1 MTLTAILPT
10 LRASVPDPLDPS
22 AWPAHTEPTVDD
34 VRVAAVSMSRL
45 AAIAGTP
52 CVHSAE
58 QAPPR
63 YRSRDWSPRG
73 MSVAVAAV
81 TAVHRTADGVVV
93 ELDAVLPDCAVT
105 GEARLIG
112 RRTTAAPVVVT
123 VVTTGSPDG
132 VSAAAVTRMTVPRDV
147 AVGDLVC
154 LPCSQAVTHRLLTGA
169 TAATGVVGAPVA
181 PVVPAGPAVSSRPGS
196 PAGRVAG
203 ARDAGA
209 RTTATPEALSGT
221 AAAR

>member
-10 LRASVPDPLDPS
+10 LRASVPDPLDRS

-45 AAIAGTP
+45 AEVAGTP

-63 YRSRDWSPRG
+63 YRPRDWTPRG

-123 VVTTGSPDG
+123 VEAPAPADMV
-132 VSAAAVTRMTVPRDV
+132 VSAAAVVRMTIPRDV

-154 LPCSQAVTHRLLTGA
+154 LPCSQAVTHRVLVSRPTTTVATGA
-169 TAATGVVGAPVA
+169 V
-181 PVVPAGPAVSSRPGS
+181 R
-196 PAGRVAG
+196 
-203 ARDAGA
+203 
-209 RTTATPEALSGT
+209 
-221 AAAR
+221 

>member
-45 AAIAGTP
+45 AEVAGTP

-63 YRSRDWSPRG
+63 YRSRDWTPRG

-112 RRTTAAPVVVT
+112 RRTTAAPVAVT
-123 VVTTGSPDG
+123 VVTAASADVA
-132 VSAAAVTRMTVPRDV
+132 VSAAAVVRMTVPRDV

-154 LPCSQAVTHRLLTGA
+154 LPCSQAVTHRLLTDR
-169 TAATGVVGAPVA
+169 ATGV
-181 PVVPAGPAVSSRPGS
+181 
-196 PAGRVAG
+196 
-203 ARDAGA
+203 
-209 RTTATPEALSGT
+209 GT
-221 AAAR
+221 AAGAVPVRTAEAAGGHVASVALVGLAAGAAAVR

>member
-45 AAIAGTP
+45 AEITGTP

-63 YRSRDWSPRG
+63 YRSRDWTPRG

-81 TAVHRTADGVVV
+81 TAVRRTADEVVV

-123 VVTTGSPDG
+123 VVPGESPDAASGAATG
-132 VSAAAVTRMTVPRDV
+132 VRMTVPRDV

-154 LPCSQAVTHRLLTGA
+154 LPCSQAVTHRLLTD
-169 TAATGVVGAPVA
+169 
-181 PVVPAGPAVSSRPGS
+181 R
-196 PAGRVAG
+196 
-203 ARDAGA
+203 
-209 RTTATPEALSGT
+209 T
-221 AAAR
+221 AAADLGAVSAAPSSTREPAVRVVRAPTDAPAGVRSVVTALR

>member
-1 MTLTAILPT
+1 MLPALRRGEAAVMTLTAILPT

-45 AAIAGTP
+45 AEITGTP

-63 YRSRDWSPRG
+63 YRPRDWTPRG

-81 TAVHRTADGVVV
+81 TAVRRTADGVVV

-112 RRTTAAPVVVT
+112 RCTTAAPVVVT
-123 VVTTGSPDG
+123 VETAASPDAA
-132 VSAAAVTRMTVPRDV
+132 SAAAGVRMTVPRDV

-154 LPCSQAVTHRLLTGA
+154 LPCSQAVTHRLLIDR
-169 TAATGVVGAPVA
+169 TAATDLGAVSVA
-181 PVVPAGPAVSSRPGS
+181 PSSTSEPAVRVVRA
-196 PAGRVAG
+196 PA
-203 ARDAGA
+203 DAPDDV
-209 RTTATPEALSGT
+209 RSVVTAV
-221 AAAR
+221 R